1 MEEKYKIAGEL
12 FVSPISLILH
22 SMVLILRVDKTLDH
36 FFNLVW
42 TFALGPLGPSP
53 RAGLTAH

>member
-22 SMVLILRVDKTLDH
+22 SMVLNLQVEKTLDH
-36 FFNLVW
+36 LFF
-42 TFALGPLGPSP
+42 
-53 RAGLTAH
+53 